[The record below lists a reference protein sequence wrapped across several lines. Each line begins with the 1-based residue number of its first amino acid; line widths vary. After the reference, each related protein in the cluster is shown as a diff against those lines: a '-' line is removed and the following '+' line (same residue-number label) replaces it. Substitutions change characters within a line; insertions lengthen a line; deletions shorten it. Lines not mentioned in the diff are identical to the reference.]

1 MSFLLPSLRSCPLAS
16 RRTTTTAVTL
26 CPSLVRLAPTFCC
39 TLAERRRAPSTAR
52 FTTPPLLT
60 PQNPSPAWP
69 LTRISHRCP
78 ADVAHLDEM
87 PDPQQRQ
94 PTCRRKGPSG
104 CAARTR
110 GSRARP
116 HPRGHRRPPL
126 APGVRWRVA
135 RRPRGRPLL
144 ATAVGEGD
152 ALSLINMHPFSRLS
166 FSPQAHDRGSCASLE
181 FLTKAP
187 APDFRRPTPTQAEKR
202 G

>member
-94 PTCRRKGPSG
+94 PTSPEGTLRLRRTHPRLARSASPSW
-104 CAARTR
+104 TPPTSP
-110 GSRARP
+110 GSRSSMASSSSSSWASSAS
-116 HPRGHRRPPL
+116 HRG
-126 APGVRWRVA
+126 G
-135 RRPRGRPLL
+135 RGRRFVLNQHAP
-144 ATAVGEGD
+144 V
-152 ALSLINMHPFSRLS
+152 LSPFVL
-166 FSPQAHDRGSCASLE
+166 
-181 FLTKAP
+181 P
-187 APDFRRPTPTQAEKR
+187 AGA
-202 G
+202 